1 MTWPFGA
8 LTYSIDYVCVEGVS
22 FPFSFQFSCRL
33 AAVFADEVGGFGIGQ
48 IQRCS
53 VFIIIWMP
61 IGA

>member
-1 MTWPFGA
+1 MFSKEILA
-8 LTYSIDYVCVEGVS
+8 IL
-22 FPFSFQFSCRL
+22 FSFQFFTRL
-33 AAVFADEVGGFGIGQ
+33 AAVFAEKASGFGITNGP